1 MNINQVLV
9 ASQWRGAVHISI
21 AAYYLDRMVR
31 FSGSGL
37 IKIHEENCVR
47 IKREF

>member
-9 ASQWRGAVHISI
+9 TSQWRGAVHISI

-31 FSGSGL
+31 FSASGVN
-37 IKIHEENCVR
+37 KYR
-47 IKREF
+47 RRTAY